1 MSKKLNKIM
10 LGLIVTLF
18 LTVGTSDANQINTDN
33 TSNQSVEQ
41 IQESTITRVVEG
53 DLKKVSEEKILKWEA
68 MNFNLGYLPVLANSS
83 TFLY

>member
-53 DLKKVSEEKILKWEA
+53 DLKKVSE
-68 MNFNLGYLPVLANSS
+68 
-83 TFLY
+83 

>member
-33 TSNQSVEQ
+33 TSNQSVE
-41 IQESTITRVVEG
+41 TI
-53 DLKKVSEEKILKWEA
+53 SILCT
-68 MNFNLGYLPVLANSS
+68 LS
-83 TFLY
+83 